1 MAFPAATN
9 VDGSNPGPNAVPLPD
24 TVQAPVGNLWKVGT
38 FQVSLTPAA
47 LAAGPSIGEQTFVGT
62 ASTASATQY
71 YPAIGLLTTYV
82 VVVTKNNEAQTAAV
96 GILDARVSA
105 TDTLAIKFLA
115 TAGTPTPKAGT
126 AALPYT
132 VTVFRVQ
139 PNWTAPAS
147 GNQLTW

>member
-1 MAFPAATN
+1 MGFPASTN
-9 VDGSNPGPNAVPLPD
+9 IDGSNPGPNSAALPD
-24 TVQAPVGNLWKVGT
+24 TVQMPTGNLWKVGT

-62 ASTASATQY
+62 AATASTTQY
-71 YPAIGLLTTYV
+71 FPAIGLLTSDV
-82 VVVTKNNEAQTAAV
+82 VVVTKSGAQTATV

-115 TAGTPTPKAGT
+115 TAGTPTPAAGT
-126 AALPYT
+126 AAAPYN

-147 GNQLTW
+147 GNQLDW